1 MVWWEFDVKFNV
13 ILGLTI
19 SQHPRVTITIMSVYT
34 LYDYLAAVTLTLL
47 SDRRLIE
54 LNKLQTIR
62 LQFLSFD
69 AMQTEQYSM
78 PPRSFP

>member
-1 MVWWEFDVKFNV
+1 MVWWEVDVKFNV

-47 SDRRLIE
+47 SDR
-54 LNKLQTIR
+54 
-62 LQFLSFD
+62 
-69 AMQTEQYSM
+69 
-78 PPRSFP
+78 